1 VPINDEQADRYV
13 QEQVIAARLIGIE
26 QDDVFTTYSQLK
38 AYFAEMRPFLKAS
51 EESREA
57 VKFLVVPPMPNKTRY
72 LTPAQTLWAGMATTA
87 FAALPS
93 WAREMYAG
101 SLLAPVISKV
111 PLADAATSASMWA
124 WRRALLVVPERIRK
138 SPHVAAAE
146 ERLGL
151 AA

>member
-1 VPINDEQADRYV
+1 
-13 QEQVIAARLIGIE
+13 
-26 QDDVFTTYSQLK
+26 
-38 AYFAEMRPFLKAS
+38 
-51 EESREA
+51 
-57 VKFLVVPPMPNKTRY
+57 
-72 LTPAQTLWAGMATTA
+72 MATTA
-87 FAALPS
+87 LAALPS

-151 AA
+151 AALHRQVIWWWSDAQVLWHPNPDSR